1 MGSGRFFY
9 AFAALEVFIHSL
21 WRKLVRVAACKAAVY
36 VLNCRKMEGGAGM
49 KPFWESMAQ
58 IRGMQLQAALAS
70 PVLLLVVLL
79 LVFGVSGGEL
89 PPDSVRELHY
99 ARELDAGA
107 ATEIWVDGGEGQ
119 SMSCYYRTDKGTL
132 AANGAA
138 GRDAHVPDGGT
149 VVYMPPGKG
158 KDYITILRHDSE
170 GVVAHGYRI
179 KVTRREDGGWS
190 LRAVMPGDHP
200 EKIVFN

>member
-1 MGSGRFFY
+1 MRG
-9 AFAALEVFIHSL
+9 
-21 WRKLVRVAACKAAVY
+21 AACKAAVY

-70 PVLLLVVLL
+70 PVLLLGVLL
-79 LVFGVSGGEL
+79 LLTFGVSGGEL
-89 PPDSVRELHY
+89 PSDSVRELHY

-132 AANGAA
+132 AANGTE
-138 GRDAHVPDGGT
+138 GRDADVPDGGT
-149 VVYMPPGKG
+149 VVYTPPGKG

-170 GVVAHGYRI
+170 GAVAHGYRI